1 MDLKTNKQLPAT
13 EYETIGEARG
23 STSQRRSHGKGNQN
37 AKFQESLRVDYQPGD
52 SQTLR
57 TENFTYIRRR
67 RTTPPPPPPCVQL
80 CGRKR
85 FRRWRQ
91 GIAKNCK
98 ESDEASL
105 TVRLSD
111 FRIQRLN
118 RRIAPMRRRLSHASA
133 SSHEIPTVA

>member
-13 EYETIGEARG
+13 EYETIGEARAG
-23 STSQRRSHGKGNQN
+23 TSQRRLHGKGNQN
-37 AKFQESLRVDYQPGD
+37 AKFEESLLVHYQPDD

-67 RTTPPPPPPCVQL
+67 RSTPPPPPPCV
-80 CGRKR
+80 RKKEIPQMASR
-85 FRRWRQ
+85 NCQKLQ
-91 GIAKNCK
+91 GSN
-98 ESDEASL
+98 EAAL

-111 FRIQRLN
+111 FRNQCLN

>member
-13 EYETIGEARG
+13 EYERIGEARG
-23 STSQRRSHGKGNQN
+23 GTSQRRLHGKGNQN
-37 AKFQESLRVDYQPGD
+37 AKFQERMLVDYQPGD

-57 TENFTYIRRR
+57 TENFMYIRRR
-67 RTTPPPPPPCVQL
+67 RSTPPPPCVQL
-80 CGRKR
+80 CERNR

-98 ESDEASL
+98 ERDEASL

-118 RRIAPMRRRLSHASA
+118 RRITPMRRHLSHASA
-133 SSHEIPTVA
+133 SSLEIPTVA